1 LQKAF
6 IKHYQEYTI
15 TELNIQKNLS
25 LATEREKMEILL
37 DNRQNK
43 YKISLEKIQQTA
55 KAILNALACPDAEL
69 SILIVDDPKIEVLN
83 KEYFNRYGSTNV
95 IAFPMRTG
103 QFNNIAPQLLGD
115 VVISIETA
123 AREGEIAGMSMEER
137 FTQLLVHGI
146 LHLLGYDH
154 EKNKKQAYKMEKKSD
169 EILKLIKI

>member
-1 LQKAF
+1 
-6 IKHYQEYTI
+6 
-15 TELNIQKNLS
+15 
-25 LATEREKMEILL
+25 MEVLL

-43 YKISLEKIQQTA
+43 YKISLKKIRK
-55 KAILNALACPDAEL
+55 KAADILNALDCPDAEL
-69 SILIVDDPKIEVLN
+69 SILIVDDPEIGGLN
-83 KEYFNRYGSTNV
+83 KKYLERHGPTNV

-123 AREGEIAGMSMEER
+123 AREGKIAGISMEER

-154 EKNKKQAYKMEKKSD
+154 EKNKTQADKMEQKSN
-169 EILKLIKI
+169 EILNLIKCLGNSTP